1 MKPRFHSF
9 LSGFLAGALVVGVSV
24 SALAITS
31 GMTIDVYPINIQVNG
46 ETFQP
51 TDVTGR
57 EVPVFAYEGTTY
69 APLRA
74 LAEAYGLEVGYD
86 AEANMAIVND
96 PDVNPGQP
104 ATPDTTTPDVDYS
117 GLSDEERAYQEWK
130 AKWKVSEVPLDLFA
144 DELEYVGVKVKKDTL
159 HLYRAEYCGP
169 EWNYSNY
176 PLFNDQAEFYK
187 TYLKDDVTMYAPR
200 LVRELHKGGSN
211 TVAVFYFGDAEGN
224 LAMLCADGTVL
235 GDY

>member
-9 LSGFLAGALVVGVSV
+9 LSSFLAGALVVGASV
-24 SALAITS
+24 SAFAITS
-31 GMTIDVYPINIQVNG
+31 SMTIDVYPINIQVNG

-96 PDVNPGQP
+96 PDVKPEQP

-117 GLSDEERAYQEWK
+117 GLSDEDRAYQEWK
-130 AKWKVSEVPLDLFA
+130 SKWKVSEVDLKWIP
-144 DELEYVGVKVKKDTL
+144 DKPEYGGVRLNKATMC
-159 HLYRAEYCGP
+159 LYRVDYCGP
-169 EWNYSNY
+169 EWSYSNY
-176 PLFNDQAEFYK
+176 PVITDQVEFYK
-187 TYLKDDVTMYAPR
+187 SKLKADVALYAPQ
-200 LVRELHKGGSN
+200 LLSELQKTGKD
-211 TVAVFYFGDAEGN
+211 TVAMFFFGDANGN
-224 LAMLCADGTVL
+224 EIVLRADGTIVSN
-235 GDY
+235 